1 MQKICAVTDENT
13 EKMVASLLF
22 MKEAAVSNY
31 STICALLVLN
41 LLTVTPR
48 AQADTYDD
56 GMEAYQIGDYKQALK
71 RWKTLA
77 ERGHAQ
83 ALYNLGFMYEFGYGV
98 TAGDK
103 QAFSYYLRAAQQGH
117 LQAQHTV
124 AWMYARGKGVTADST
139 QAEKWTEISTR
150 SEKTGSSNQ
159 TNEQKFADQLASEL
173 KKAALRYDAQKAA
186 RQNPPI
192 ELEASNQTS

>member
-1 MQKICAVTDENT
+1 M
-13 EKMVASLLF
+13 
-22 MKEAAVSNY
+22 SNY
-31 STICALLVLN
+31 STLCAMLALN
-41 LLTVTPR
+41 LLIVIPF

-56 GMEAYQIGDYKQALK
+56 GMEAYQAGDYTHALK

-98 TAGDK
+98 AAGDK
-103 QAFSYYLRAAQQGH
+103 QAFNYYLRAAQQGH

-124 AWMYARGKGVTADST
+124 AWMYARGKGVAADPA
-139 QAEKWTEISTR
+139 QAEKWTEISTHA
-150 SEKTGSSNQ
+150 EKSGHV
-159 TNEQKFADQLASEL
+159 NENEVQKFADQLASEL
-173 KKAALRYDAQKAA
+173 KKAGLRYDMQKAT
-186 RQNPPI
+186 RRNPPI